1 LLKTEFPEVDA
12 QIRPGAEIRTA
23 KVYFRSDKYPDFYYV
38 EMKGTAHKF
47 IGLLPMPG
55 PETERIIYYIEAV
68 DNGFNGARSEEYDPP
83 VDDRCKRRAP
93 AGWTGENPGIVVGAT
108 KAGAP
113 AIPPGFQAAGIVGFI
128 TSAGVSTGVGGGVG
142 VGTAVAAGAAAAAGG
157 VVVASAAGGSQTTTV
172 ISEAAV
178 TTSSTPSTAPTTTLG
193 SSSTTSVA
201 PGAST
206 TTSSAPPGSTTSTVA
221 GSSTTTVVGG
231 STTTTV
237 IGGTTTVTTSSTTS
251 SSTTSSTSSTTTS
264 APAPVTAC
272 FDVNVDGDC
281 KISLNASCSSGPII
295 RYDWV
300 IDVGNVIGRVTRST
314 GGPTTSQNWGDCD
327 DGTITIQ
334 LTVVGSSGQTSSTS
348 LTIFVPGD
356 LRSPLEADEKV
367 ATSFVSFLAV
377 TPFDG
382 GGSGSILLNQERL
395 ETISNAGPVTH
406 RFLGLQG
413 KNTVEAYL
421 ASESRRGGFW
431 RFDFSG
437 AEHFAPG
444 SIVVEGGQVVAVD
457 AYTVTFRVDKAPG
470 ERLKFS
476 YELNR

>member
-1 LLKTEFPEVDA
+1 
-12 QIRPGAEIRTA
+12 
-23 KVYFRSDKYPDFYYV
+23 
-38 EMKGTAHKF
+38 
-47 IGLLPMPG
+47 
-55 PETERIIYYIEAV
+55 
-68 DNGFNGARSEEYDPP
+68 
-83 VDDRCKRRAP
+83 
-93 AGWTGENPGIVVGAT
+93 
-108 KAGAP
+108 
-113 AIPPGFQAAGIVGFI
+113 
-128 TSAGVSTGVGGGVG
+128 
-142 VGTAVAAGAAAAAGG
+142 
-157 VVVASAAGGSQTTTV
+157 
-172 ISEAAV
+172 
-178 TTSSTPSTAPTTTLG
+178 
-193 SSSTTSVA
+193 
-201 PGAST
+201 
-206 TTSSAPPGSTTSTVA
+206 
-221 GSSTTTVVGG
+221 
-231 STTTTV
+231 
-237 IGGTTTVTTSSTTS
+237 
-251 SSTTSSTSSTTTS
+251 
-264 APAPVTAC
+264 VTAC
-272 FDVNVDGDC
+272 FDVNVQGDC
-281 KISLNASCSSGPII
+281 KIALDASCSSGPII
-295 RYDWV
+295 LYDWV

-406 RFLGLQG
+406 RFLGLRG

-444 SIVVEGGQVVAVD
+444 SIVVEGGQVMAVD
-457 AYTVTFRVDKAPG
+457 AYTVTFRVDGAPG

-476 YELNR
+476 YDLNR